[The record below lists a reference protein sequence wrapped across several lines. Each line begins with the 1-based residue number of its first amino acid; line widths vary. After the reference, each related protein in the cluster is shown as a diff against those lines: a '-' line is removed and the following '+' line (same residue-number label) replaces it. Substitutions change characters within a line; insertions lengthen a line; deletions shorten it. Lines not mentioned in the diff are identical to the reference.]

1 MDDVQEPVSR
11 DWREEI
17 DAAAAQRCESAI
29 DEIGQLPVFD
39 GTVQK
44 ILKVVEDTEASNE
57 QLIASMESDATFAAN
72 LLRFANSA
80 GRSHPIRARSIR
92 QAVMFVGRDALRR
105 LTLETATFRFL
116 ERLRGN
122 GQAAAGQMHL
132 HSLAVAL
139 AAASAA
145 EKGGNEAEIAHLSG
159 LLHDVGKL
167 VLPAAYGAAELDDI
181 VTRAPAGLK
190 RIELEHE
197 QLGIDHAQAGAML
210 AERWGMADT
219 IVDAIAW
226 HHGGLD
232 GGYCPSPEVAC
243 VQLANVIAA
252 MLSSGAADQTL
263 LRDSLENC
271 GLQTESLDEL
281 ATQAAA
287 ASALLTDSGT
297 AQRIAHLERLAQKD
311 DLTGIANRRRWNHVV
326 RGKLDEGLHGTL
338 ILVDIDHFKQIN
350 DEYGHQAGDLVLGE
364 VAHLLNES
372 GYAGR
377 IGGDEFA
384 VWVNG
389 PVREAETIAKRLLL
403 TVAPSIKRIGDLPE
417 VGLSIGIAGTP
428 AGTTTLDE
436 LFAITDAAL
445 YEAKRA
451 GRGRAVTSPESGS
464 GEAPPA
470 PGEDAAVA

>member
-1 MDDVQEPVSR
+1 MDDQGVQEPVVRVWR
-11 DWREEI
+11 DEV
-17 DAAAAQRCESAI
+17 DAAAVKRCEAAI
-29 DEIGQLPVFD
+29 DEMGQLPVFD

-44 ILKVVEDTEASNE
+44 ILKAVEDTETSNE
-57 QLIASMESDATFAAN
+57 QLIAAMESDATFAAN

-80 GRSHPIRARSIR
+80 GRSHPIRARSVR

-116 ERLRGN
+116 ERIKGN
-122 GQAAAGQMHL
+122 GRAAAGQMHL

-145 EKGGNEAEIAHLSG
+145 EQGGNEGDVAHLSG

-167 VLPAAYGAAELDDI
+167 VLPVAYGSAELDDI
-181 VTRAPAGLK
+181 STRQSSGLA
-190 RIELEHE
+190 RIELERE
-197 QLGIDHAQAGAML
+197 RLGIDHAQAGALL
-210 AERWGMADT
+210 ADRWGMADT
-219 IVDAIAW
+219 IVESIAW
-226 HHGGLD
+226 HHGGAD
-232 GGYCPSPEVAC
+232 GSYCPSPEAAC

-252 MLSSGAADQTL
+252 MLASGAADQTL
-263 LRDSLENC
+263 LRDALENS
-271 GLQTESLDEL
+271 GLHVESLDEL

-297 AQRIAHLERLAQKD
+297 AQRIAHLERLAQRD
-311 DLTGIANRRRWNHVV
+311 DLTGIANRRRWNHIV
-326 RGKLDEGLHGTL
+326 RGKLEDGEYGSMMV
-338 ILVDIDHFKQIN
+338 IDVDHFKQIN

-364 VAHLLNES
+364 VAHLLNET

-377 IGGDEFA
+377 LGGDEFA

-389 PVREAETIAKRLLL
+389 PIAEAKAKAHQLLL

-417 VGLSIGIAGTP
+417 VTLSIGLAGTP
-428 AGTTTLDE
+428 YEPTTLDD
-436 LFAITDAAL
+436 LFAIADSAL

-451 GRGRAVTSPESGS
+451 GRAQAVVAPDSGP
-464 GEAPPA
+464 GEAPP
-470 PGEDAAVA
+470 VAEVA

>member
-1 MDDVQEPVSR
+1 MDDVQEPVPRIWR
-11 DWREEI
+11 DEI
-17 DAAAAQRCESAI
+17 DPAAAKRCESAI

-44 ILKVVEDTEASNE
+44 ILKAVEDTETSNE
-57 QLIASMESDATFAAN
+57 QLIAAMESDATFAAN

-80 GRSHPIRARSIR
+80 GRSHPIRARSVR

-116 ERLRGN
+116 ERLKGN
-122 GQAAAGQMHL
+122 GRAAAGQMHL

-139 AAASAA
+139 AAANAA
-145 EKGGNEAEIAHLSG
+145 EQGGNEADVAHLSG

-167 VLPAAYGAAELDDI
+167 VLPVAYGNAELDDI
-181 VTRAPAGLK
+181 STRQSSGLA
-190 RIELEHE
+190 RIALEHE
-197 QLGIDHAQAGAML
+197 RLGIDHAQAGALL

-219 IVDAIAW
+219 IVESIAW
-226 HHGGLD
+226 HHGGRD
-232 GGYCPSPEVAC
+232 GGYCPSPEAAC

-263 LRDSLENC
+263 LQDALENC
-271 GLQTESLDEL
+271 GLHVESLDEL

-297 AQRIAHLERLAQKD
+297 AQRIAHLERLAQRD

-326 RGKLDEGLHGTL
+326 RGKLEDNEYGTMVV
-338 ILVDIDHFKQIN
+338 VDIDYFKQIN
-350 DEYGHQAGDLVLGE
+350 DEYGHQSGDLVLGE
-364 VAHLLNES
+364 VAHQLNEM

-377 IGGDEFA
+377 LGGDEFG
-384 VWVNG
+384 VWLPM
-389 PVREAETIAKRLLL
+389 PVKPALAKVQELLL
-403 TVAPSIKRIGDLPE
+403 NVGPSIQRIGDLPE

-428 AGTTTLDE
+428 YEPTTLDE
-436 LFAITDAAL
+436 LFGIADAAL

-451 GRGRAVTSPESGS
+451 GRGQVVISPNSGP
-464 GEAPPA
+464 GEAPPIA
-470 PGEDAAVA
+470 EVA

>member
-1 MDDVQEPVSR
+1 MDDVQEQPVMR
-11 DWREEI
+11 DWRAEI
-17 DAAAAQRCESAI
+17 DPAAAERCQSAI

-44 ILKVVEDTEASNE
+44 ILKAVEDTETSNE
-57 QLIASMESDATFAAN
+57 QLIAAMESDATFAAN

-80 GRSHPIRARSIR
+80 GRSHPIRARSVR

-116 ERLRGN
+116 ERLKGN
-122 GQAAAGQMHL
+122 GRAAAGQMHL
-132 HSLAVAL
+132 HALAVAL
-139 AAASAA
+139 AAANAA
-145 EKGGNEAEIAHLSG
+145 EKAGHEAEIAHLSG

-167 VLPAAYGAAELDDI
+167 ILPVAYGVAELDEI
-181 VTRAPAGLK
+181 STKQPAGLG
-190 RIELEHE
+190 RIALERE
-197 QLGIDHAQAGAML
+197 ELGIDHAQAGALL

-219 IVDAIAW
+219 IIDAIAW
-226 HHGGLD
+226 HHGGDD
-232 GGYCPSPEVAC
+232 GTYCPSPEVAC

-271 GLQTESLDEL
+271 GLHTESLDEL

-297 AQRIAHLERLAQKD
+297 TQRIAHLERLAQRD

-326 RGKLDEGLHGTL
+326 RQKLEAGEHGSL
-338 ILVDIDHFKQIN
+338 MVIDIDYFKQIN

-364 VAHLLNES
+364 VAHHLNET

-377 IGGDEFA
+377 LGGDEFA

-389 PVREAETIAKRLLL
+389 PIGDAESKAHELLL
-403 TVAPSIKRIGDLPE
+403 KIGPAVQRIGDLPE
-417 VGLSIGIAGTP
+417 VGLSIGLAGTP
-428 AGTTTLDE
+428 LAPTTVED
-436 LFAITDAAL
+436 LFATADSAL

-451 GRGRAVTSPESGS
+451 GRGRYFIAPDSGP
-464 GEAPPA
+464 GQA
-470 PGEDAAVA
+470 PGDPMAA